1 MRFTKKLL
9 EMEESAE
16 TQVPLGEIRFDLAEW
31 LEFKTFLMNNE
42 EEPADWIKDWHYYVL
57 YDDENDSHLDESHLV
72 KTTCPLSDF
81 NRLLE
86 EFKKANSEYG
96 YTYDDFFDFLREKEF
111 EIKKITPEANIYF

>member
-16 TQVPLGEIRFDLAEW
+16 TQVPLGEIRFDLKEW
-31 LEFKTFLMNNE
+31 LEFKSFLINNE

-57 YDDENDSHLDESHLV
+57 YDDEDESHLV
-72 KTTCPLSDF
+72 KTTCPITDF

-96 YTYDDFFDFLREKEF
+96 YCYDDFFDTMRRKGF
-111 EIKKITPEANIYF
+111 EIKNLIPEANIYF